1 MISLCK
7 FITFSVLGLGL
18 SLAQNNVAVCMFSKY
33 TTSDFIIYIDRV
45 GLSRSFAPFQ
55 EPYLQNPTAE
65 DHVITIFSNMINE
78 KRECAERKLLF
89 NKSLHAILIHYMNG
103 RQMIEQIHNNIQ

>member
-18 SLAQNNVAVCMFSKY
+18 SLAQNNVAVCMFPKY
-33 TTSDFIIYIDRV
+33 TPSNFITYIDSA
-45 GLSRSFAPFQ
+45 GLSECFTPFQ
-55 EPYLQNPTAE
+55 ESYLQNPIAE
-65 DHVITIFSNMINE
+65 DHVITIFSNMIKE